1 MTTIAEILEHVEEA
15 IRAETKEQASL
26 AKSLIAAKLAPLT
39 GESMQAAFD
48 ALRTNIDTPL
58 AMPTRHRRVRITG
71 ESLEQVVA
79 KVAEKLEGESHA
91 D

>member
-58 AMPTRHRRVRITG
+58 RLGNVVRHHVNVPEREPRV
-71 ESLEQVVA
+71 SLRLVETND
-79 KVAEKLEGESHA
+79 A

>member
-15 IRAETKEQASL
+15 IRAETKEEASL

-48 ALRTNIDTPL
+48 ALRPRIDAPLRLGNIARHHDSAPERARPAPL
-58 AMPTRHRRVRITG
+58 RLVGATD
-71 ESLEQVVA
+71 
-79 KVAEKLEGESHA
+79 A